1 MSCIPV
7 LLWEFPSKELVLTV
21 IYGFGKEPMLL
32 LSKIGMIA
40 DLGMWYLCCGEGICD
55 VWIPAGRI
63 LALFYCIL
71 LNEHGKYSKIIII
84 LMTYAVKECAKR
96 SDIVYREILGTFEER
111 DIVG

>member
-1 MSCIPV
+1 MGIPIQRAGADSHIW
-7 LLWEFPSKELVLTV
+7 LWERAHASAV
-21 IYGFGKEPMLL
+21 
-32 LSKIGMIA
+32 KIGMIA